1 VEQRL
6 ESDGCKMRDQGIREN
21 RPASDVAF
29 TSAVKSAQE
38 RLGSR
43 KSYAR
48 MEQGHGWSRTITEEL
63 ATFIAERDSLYL
75 GTASADGQPYIQHR
89 GGKPGFLKVLDERT
103 LAFADFSGNRQHI
116 SMGNLSENDRAFV
129 FLMDYPNRRRIKVW
143 GTAKIVEGDHA
154 LLQQLTDDHY
164 PGKPQRVVLFRI
176 EAWDVNCPQH
186 ILPRWTEEELAPNLE
201 SLRNR
206 VDELERENRLLHE
219 KATAGNGGVETAG
232 KRK

>member
-75 GTASADGQPYIQHR
+75 GSASADGQPYIQHR

-103 LAFADFSGNRQHI
+103 LAFADFSGNRQYI

-129 FLMDYPNRRRIKVW
+129 FLMDYPNRRRIKIW
-143 GTAKIVEGDHA
+143 GRAEFVEEDAG
-154 LLQQLTDDHY
+154 LLE
-164 PGKPQRVVLFRI
+164 RVVDSDYKARPERTLVFHV

-186 ILPRWTEEELAPNLE
+186 ITPRFTRKEFEPEIRELE
-201 SLRNR
+201 SRNVLLQER
-206 VDELERENRLLHE
+206 VSELESMIVGG
-219 KATAGNGGVETAG
+219 KA
-232 KRK
+232 